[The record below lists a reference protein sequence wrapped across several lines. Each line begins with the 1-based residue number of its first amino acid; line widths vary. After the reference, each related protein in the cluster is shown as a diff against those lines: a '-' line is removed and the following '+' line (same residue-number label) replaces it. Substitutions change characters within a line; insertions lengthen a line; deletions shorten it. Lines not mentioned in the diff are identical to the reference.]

1 MEVKQE
7 DKRGLV
13 SDLIDEEYSN
23 EADLRLENDDTSL
36 EESNQKKL
44 SVRKII
50 LELLLYAE
58 VGS

>member
-36 EESNQKKL
+36 EESNQKSYL
-44 SVRKII
+44 
-50 LELLLYAE
+50 LEK
-58 VGS
+58 